1 MRLEKQIELLEELLL
16 EVLVDVNHAENGAYS
31 AHIHLLEQIRGN
43 LIKEKAQIDSIKEL
57 ADK

>member
-16 EVLVDVNHAENGAYS
+16 EVLADVNHAENGAYS

-43 LIKEKAQIDSIKEL
+43 LIKEKAQIGE
-57 ADK
+57 